1 MTQTVQLKFNGVT
14 AEIKPVVDGMYD
26 LNDIWRTFKLPEK
39 KRPHQWRG
47 RERDNLTRTAN
58 LRVGHVQVNEQ
69 GHRLNMTLA
78 TKKALFM
85 YAAWCDYEFHDVVFS
100 VFQLVAEGKTDE
112 ASALSSKVIT
122 IRNGLKRK
130 FRGDMDM
137 VCIWQATDIKSIH

>member
-26 LNDIWRTFKLPEK
+26 LNDIWRTFKLPET
-39 KRPHQWRG
+39 KRPSQWRG
-47 RERDNLTRTAN
+47 RERNKLAETAN
-58 LRVGHVQVNEQ
+58 LQVRNLGQEDTTN
-69 GHRLNMTLA
+69 RINMTLA

-112 ASALSSKVIT
+112 AEPA
-122 IRNGLKRK
+122 
-130 FRGDMDM
+130 
-137 VCIWQATDIKSIH
+137 KSG